1 MRLGLNLGYWGQGN
15 DKSSLV
21 LAEEAERLGFSVVW
35 IAEAYGSDAVSV
47 LGYLAAKTSTIDIG
61 AAVLQIPAR
70 AATITAMTTATLD
83 TLTDGRFRLG
93 LGVSGPQVSE
103 GWYGVKFDD
112 PLGRT
117 REYVEVVRAALSR
130 ERVDYQGRHHVL
142 PLPDGLGKP
151 LHLTIHPPRE
161 HVPIYFGAVGPK
173 NLALTGEI
181 GDGWLAL
188 FPALEKMQALIG
200 SIAKSRAEHG
210 RDMTSFDVAPSLPL
224 VPGEDVAAC
233 ADFTRPF
240 TALYIGGMGAK
251 GKNFYHGLATEMGY
265 GRQADEV
272 QEAYLDKRYDDAAAA
287 LPLELLDSIA
297 LLGSRE
303 RIAERLQAYAGV
315 GVTTIN
321 VMVRHPNIE
330 LCRGALR
337 TLAEAAELSGV
348 CE

>member
-47 LGYLAAKTSTIDIG
+47 LGYLAAKTTTIDLG

-70 AATITAMTTATLD
+70 AATMTAMTAATLD
-83 TLTDGRFRLG
+83 TLTDGRFRIG

-103 GWYGVKFDD
+103 GWYGVPFAD

-130 ERVDYQGRHHVL
+130 ARVEYHGKHHTL
-142 PLPDGLGKP
+142 PLPDGLGKA

-161 HVPIYFGAVGPK
+161 RIPIYFGAVGPK

-188 FPALEKMQALIG
+188 FPALEKMRSLVG
-200 SIAKSRAEHG
+200 TIAKSRAEHG
-210 RDMTSFDVAPSLPL
+210 KDMSTFDVAPSLPL
-224 VPGEDVAAC
+224 VPGDDVAFC
-233 ADFTRPF
+233 AEFTRPF

-251 GKNFYHGLATEMGY
+251 EKNFYHQLATEMGF
-265 GRQADEV
+265 GKEADEV
-272 QEAYLDKRYDDAAAA
+272 QEAYLARRYADAAAA

-297 LLGSRE
+297 LLGPRE
-303 RIAERLQAYAGV
+303 RIADRLQAYAGV
-315 GVTTIN
+315 GVNTIN
-321 VMVRHPNIE
+321 VMVRHPDIE
-330 LCRGALR
+330 MCKGAMR